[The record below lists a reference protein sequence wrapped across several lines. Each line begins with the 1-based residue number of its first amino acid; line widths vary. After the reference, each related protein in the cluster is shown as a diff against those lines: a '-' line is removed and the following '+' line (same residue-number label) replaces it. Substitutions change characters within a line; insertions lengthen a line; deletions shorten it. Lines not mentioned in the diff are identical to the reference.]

1 MDAENKKSDAEE
13 ILAEFQKTHQTETK
27 EPILEPEVEN
37 TPEPEVEN
45 TPEPEVE
52 NTPEP
57 EQKSTDHEQTTE
69 KHDVIF
75 IGTKSIMDYVSAT
88 LTQLASFPI
97 VTIKARGKRITQ
109 AIEVSQMIVKR
120 MDQVG
125 FEIVDVRNSSSSLTS
140 KDGQKRNVASIEI
153 DMKNTSIN

>member
-1 MDAENKKSDAEE
+1 MNAENKKSDAEE
-13 ILAEFQKTHQTETK
+13 ILDEFQKTHQVETK
-27 EPILEPEVEN
+27 EPVSEPEM
-37 TPEPEVEN
+37 
-45 TPEPEVE
+45 E

-57 EQKSTDHEQTTE
+57 EQKFTDHEQTTE

>member
-1 MDAENKKSDAEE
+1 
-13 ILAEFQKTHQTETK
+13 
-27 EPILEPEVEN
+27 
-37 TPEPEVEN
+37 
-45 TPEPEVE
+45 
-52 NTPEP
+52 
-57 EQKSTDHEQTTE
+57 
-69 KHDVIF
+69 
-75 IGTKSIMDYVSAT
+75 MDYVSAT

>member
-1 MDAENKKSDAEE
+1 M
-13 ILAEFQKTHQTETK
+13 
-27 EPILEPEVEN
+27 
-37 TPEPEVEN
+37 
-45 TPEPEVE
+45 E

-75 IGTKSIMDYVSAT
+75 IGTKSIMDYVTAT